1 MLLVLA
7 ISGGWA
13 DDYPRNPQIDVQH
26 YVFELALN
34 DENDVIGVVVL
45 EMVGYFSDT
54 PDSQE
59 YPLPLLLKMNCPALQ
74 TATDG

>member
-13 DDYPRNPQIDVQH
+13 DDYPRNPQIDVLH

-34 DENDVIGVVVL
+34 DENDVISGITTIGRNHFHSNRYL
-45 EMVGYFSDT
+45 FHRISKICHVG
-54 PDSQE
+54 
-59 YPLPLLLKMNCPALQ
+59 
-74 TATDG
+74 